1 MTYFGKA
8 LSFLKVSKVFGCFQ
22 QNDSINACELWLTN
36 KLSWLERWSWLF
48 IRVKLTAVKRNC
60 FQITAPSWN
69 PGHTTTALNYS
80 TKLIVMLI
88 IKKSVQWTVHTRTC
102 ALKHLYLHKNLIMST
117 FTVNRSYKCDPWG
130 RQIQANR
137 PHNNPF
143 GSFHKILTRKCLKLL
158 PKWYRCWLAFHDKDV
173 LYQVLE
179 HKSLC
184 FNQCQLLTIRLFTY
198 IAKADRYSILFIA
211 RYFQISLKRH

>member
-1 MTYFGKA
+1 MVLTFHSRKA
-8 LSFLKVSKVFGCFQ
+8 DCSQKKLFSK
-22 QNDSINACELWLTN
+22 NSP
-36 KLSWLERWSWLF
+36 KLEPRSHRHSSQLLDKAHSHVDHL
-48 IRVKLTAVKRNC
+48 
-60 FQITAPSWN
+60 
-69 PGHTTTALNYS
+69 
-80 TKLIVMLI
+80 
-88 IKKSVQWTVHTRTC
+88 KKSLQWTVHTRTC

-179 HKSLC
+179 HNSLC